1 MHSLL
6 SSIKIHD
13 HTGDQYSPS
22 LTSGISQYPIGT
34 WHLEQPKKSPSWDN
48 KHCCSLK
55 KEF

>member
-34 WHLEQPKKSPSWDN
+34 WHLEQPKVLAGTTSIVAV
-48 KHCCSLK
+48 
-55 KEF
+55 